1 MAAEKKPG
9 TQPNG
14 NQRDQKSQQK
24 DDKKLREDAKADTTG
39 DSPMDPQD
47 ESFIE
52 SK

>member
-9 TQPNG
+9 TQRDGNEPN
-14 NQRDQKSQQK
+14 QKSQQK
-24 DDKKLREDAKADTTG
+24 DDKKLRDDAKADTTG

>member
-1 MAAEKKPG
+1 MAAEKNPP
-9 TQPNG
+9 TQRSG
-14 NQRDQKSQQK
+14 NQPDPKSQQK
-24 DDKKLREDAKADTTG
+24 DDKKLRDDAKADTTG